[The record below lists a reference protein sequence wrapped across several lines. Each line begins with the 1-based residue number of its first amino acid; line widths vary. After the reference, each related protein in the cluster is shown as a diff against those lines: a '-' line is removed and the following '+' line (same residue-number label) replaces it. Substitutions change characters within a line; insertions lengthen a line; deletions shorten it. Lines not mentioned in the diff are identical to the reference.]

1 MSSKSLNYSCTIEQ
15 TPAAELPQTDRDLLA
30 AAHKAALQAYAPYSK
45 FQVGA
50 AARLANGQI
59 VLGANQEN
67 MSYPQGMCGERI
79 AVFTAG
85 AQHPGVAIEAVAI
98 VSPSPIANPNAFMPC
113 GGCRQVLLESE
124 QRQSGAIRLLLQARD
139 EEVLISES
147 AANLVP
153 FAFDAQGLGS

>member
-1 MSSKSLNYSCTIEQ
+1 MHYNCRIDKM
-15 TPAAELPQTDRDLLA
+15 PAVELAAADRDLLA
-30 AAHKAALQAYAPYSK
+30 AAHRAALNAYAPYSN

-50 AARLANGQI
+50 AARLENGEVI
-59 VLGANQEN
+59 LGANQEN

-98 VSPSPIANPNAFMPC
+98 VSPSPIANPTAFMPC

-124 QRQSGAIRLLLQARD
+124 QRQPGVIRLLLQARD
-139 EEVLISES
+139 EDVLVSES

-153 FAFDAQGLGS
+153 FAFDAEGLGQ